1 MSKDNDNSNTD
12 SLGQLLNR
20 AEQATPATSEEPQRN
35 GTDAGKTEEGKD
47 KAKAEASENDYKKSL
62 RHSIWEL
69 TRDESEDEKTNLSF
83 KSFIGGDF
91 LNAKVFRRQ
100 AGYIFF
106 IFVLLFIYVGN
117 RYACQNAEL
126 KQKELN
132 DTLNDRKFKAITVA
146 SQLTEE
152 TMRKSIEESLP
163 DTTLKTSTKASYYL
177 TE

>member
-1 MSKDNDNSNTD
+1 MTKDKDNEKGNSLD
-12 SLGQLLNR
+12 QLLER
-20 AEQATPATSEEPQRN
+20 AGQAPAPAHEEQQPSGEDE
-35 GTDAGKTEEGKD
+35 GTTHADADPEKPDAK
-47 KAKAEASENDYKKSL
+47 KAERKKGL
-62 RHSIWEL
+62 ARSIWEM
-69 TRDESEDEKTNLSF
+69 TQDEGEDEKIDLSLN
-83 KSFIGGDF
+83 SLIGGNF
-91 LNAKVFRRQ
+91 LTAKAFRRQ
-100 AGYIFF
+100 AVYILF

-117 RYACQNAEL
+117 RYACQSAEL

-163 DTTLKTSTKASYYL
+163 DTTLKTSTQASYYL